1 MLLGAFILSCMIT
14 QIQMTGDD
22 WKILQ
27 TMKRYEDVEIVEPMD
42 AGTAVEGEADTIQNA
57 DPDDE
62 NTSSADSMDAGAE
75 STPVEKTLY
84 GVCTISHYCNCS
96 QCCGKWAGGGTASGT
111 TPTAGRTVAA
121 DLPFGTRLL
130 INGHE
135 YIVEDR
141 GVSGM
146 WIDIYCDSH
155 EEALQRGLYQTEVYI
170 VG

>member
-1 MLLGAFILSCMIT
+1 MLGVFILSCMIPMWVT
-14 QIQMTGDD
+14 DDVNVRTLPGFDGAIVDVLETGEQVDALMTVERDRDWTIIETDD
-22 WKILQ
+22 GLRAVCADYLTDEKPEPP
-27 TMKRYEDVEIVEPMD
+27 TRY
-42 AGTAVEGEADTIQNA
+42 
-57 DPDDE
+57 
-62 NTSSADSMDAGAE
+62 
-75 STPVEKTLY
+75 Y

-155 EEALQRGLYQTEVYI
+155 AEALQRGLYQTEVYI

>member
-1 MLLGAFILSCMIT
+1 MMTQPANIIEELRTPEKVVTIVQTSEEVEHVAAEEEVEEVPVVHLWGVATIT
-14 QIQMTGDD
+14 
-22 WKILQ
+22 
-27 TMKRYEDVEIVEPMD
+27 
-42 AGTAVEGEADTIQNA
+42 
-57 DPDDE
+57 
-62 NTSSADSMDAGAE
+62 
-75 STPVEKTLY
+75 
-84 GVCTISHYCNCS
+84 HYCNCS
-96 QCCGKWAGGGTASGT
+96 ACCGQWAGGGTASGT

-146 WIDIYCDSH
+146 WIDIYCESH

>member
-1 MLLGAFILSCMIT
+1 MIT
-14 QIQMTGDD
+14 QSQMTGDD
-22 WKILQ
+22 LKILQ
-27 TMKRYEDVEIVEPMD
+27 AMKRYEDVEIVEPMD
-42 AGTAVEGEADTIQNA
+42 AGAPIEGQETALQDA
-57 DPDDE
+57 DPDDG
-62 NTSSADSMDAGAE
+62 NIAGTDGMDAGTEA
-75 STPVEKTLY
+75 TPVAQATLY